1 MKRYF
6 LIDLENVGKWAFEEA
21 CKVTIS
27 DFFVICVNTL
37 HQKMPTELIGA
48 LTDAGANFRIIEIAN
63 CGKNAM
69 DFCLASQLGYLISQ
83 EGNHAEYW
91 IVSNDRGF
99 EACVDFGKA
108 MGVKVGLTSS
118 FKACE
123 EKQVSQKEERE
134 MLKELLPEL
143 SPKAVALTQKAL
155 TAAKDLNSYHNLLQK
170 SLYENQM
177 RFVYQRTKHLL
188 TTGA

>member
-1 MKRYF
+1 MKKYF
-6 LIDLENVGKWAFEEA
+6 LIDLENVGKWAFEA
-21 CKVTIS
+21 GKVTIE
-27 DFFVICVNTL
+27 DFFVICVNNL
-37 HQKMPTELIGA
+37 HQKMPRELIDA
-48 LTDAGANFRIIEIAN
+48 LTAAGANFRVIEIAN
-63 CGKNAM
+63 VGKNAM

-123 EKQVSQKEERE
+123 ERKATQQEERE
-134 MLKELLPEL
+134 MLKSLLPEL
-143 SPKAVALTQKAL
+143 SPKAVALTQKCL
-155 TAAKDLNSYHNLLQK
+155 TAARDLNGYHNLLQK
-170 SLYENQM
+170 ALYENQCHE
-177 RFVYQRTKHLL
+177 VYKKTKHLL
-188 TTGA
+188 AAV